1 MAARAYAPRG
11 SSVPALRASVSWLCM
26 SIQFHIPVRCKM
38 AIDQKAEHAPW
49 RDPSRISSARS
60 FALMG
65 AGVLIGLILAGY
77 SLFTARSAS
86 TLIVPA
92 EDVALVNQQP
102 VSRADYLALLQTLYG
117 VDLSHATQEQ
127 RHKVLDDM
135 IREELFVQR
144 GKELDVA
151 STDPDVRSALVN
163 AVELEIAE
171 NALTSQPSEAA
182 LRQFFEAHQERYVS
196 EGVMRVRDLVF
207 PASALGEL
215 PRDPEALERAVT
227 DAQTLAHLNGRDSG
241 KTKGEE
247 FYFAAKIHLGDELFA
262 AARDLGNGGVS
273 RPIQLPDGI
282 HVLDMEQN
290 RHPVPFGFA
299 AARAQ
304 VLSDYRNQAVDK
316 LKLSGESFLRK
327 RANVLIADD
336 LR

>member
-1 MAARAYAPRG
+1 
-11 SSVPALRASVSWLCM
+11 
-26 SIQFHIPVRCKM
+26 M
-38 AIDQKAEHAPW
+38 AIDQKPEHAPW
-49 RDPSRISSARS
+49 RDPSQISSARS
-60 FALMG
+60 FVLMA

-117 VDLSHATQEQ
+117 VDFSHATQDQ
-127 RHKVLDDM
+127 RRKVLDDM

-171 NALTSQPSEAA
+171 NAITAQPSEAA
-182 LRQFFEAHQERYVS
+182 LRQFFETHQERYVS

-215 PRDPEALERAVT
+215 PHDPQALKRAVT

-262 AARDLGNGGVS
+262 AARDLGNGEVS
-273 RPIQLPDGI
+273 RPIQLSDGI

-290 RHPVPFGFA
+290 RHPVPFGFT

>member
-1 MAARAYAPRG
+1 
-11 SSVPALRASVSWLCM
+11 M

-38 AIDQKAEHAPW
+38 ALDPKSERAAW
-49 RDPSRISSARS
+49 RDPSQISSARS
-60 FALMG
+60 FVLMA

-171 NALTSQPSEAA
+171 NAITSQPSEAA
-182 LRQFFEAHQERYVS
+182 LRQFFETHQDRYVS

-207 PASALGEL
+207 PASALAEL
-215 PRDPEALERAVT
+215 PRDPDALKKAIT
-227 DAQTLAHLNGRDSG
+227 DAPTLAHLNGRDSG

-262 AARDLGNGGVS
+262 AARDLGNGEVS
-273 RPIQLPDGI
+273 RPIQLSDGI

-299 AARAQ
+299 AARPQ

>member
-1 MAARAYAPRG
+1 
-11 SSVPALRASVSWLCM
+11 
-26 SIQFHIPVRCKM
+26 M
-38 AIDQKAEHAPW
+38 AIDQKPERASW
-49 RDPSRISSARS
+49 RDPSQISTARS
-60 FALMG
+60 FVLMA
-65 AGVLIGLILAGY
+65 AGVLIGLVLAGY

-171 NALTSQPSEAA
+171 NAITSQPSEAA
-182 LRQFFEAHQERYVS
+182 LRRFFETHEDRYVS
-196 EGVMRVRDLVF
+196 EGIMRVKDLVF
-207 PASALGEL
+207 PAAALREL
-215 PRDPEALERAVT
+215 PNEPEALKRAIS

-262 AARDLGNGGVS
+262 AARDLANGSVS
-273 RPIQLPDGI
+273 KPIQLPDGI

-290 RHPVPFGFA
+290 KRPVPFGFA
-299 AARAQ
+299 AARTQ

>member
-1 MAARAYAPRG
+1 MF
-11 SSVPALRASVSWLCM
+11 M
-26 SIQFHIPVRCKM
+26 QFHTPVRFKM
-38 AIDQKAEHAPW
+38 AIEQKSAPASW
-49 RDPSRISSARS
+49 RDPSQISSARS
-60 FALMG
+60 FALMA
-65 AGVLIGLILAGY
+65 AGVLIGLVLAGY

-86 TLIVPA
+86 NLIVPA

-151 STDPDVRSALVN
+151 SADPDVRSALVN

-171 NALTSQPSEAA
+171 NAITSQPSEAA
-182 LRQFFEAHQERYVS
+182 LRQFFELHQDRYVS
-196 EGVMRVRDLVF
+196 EGVMQVRDLLF

-215 PRDPEALERAVT
+215 PNDPTALKRAVS
-227 DAQTLAHLNGRDSG
+227 DAQTLARLDGRDSG
-241 KTKGEE
+241 RTKGEE
-247 FYFAAKIHLGDELFA
+247 FYFAAKIHLGGQLFA
-262 AARDLGNGGVS
+262 AARDLGDGAVS
-273 RPIQLPDGI
+273 KPILLPDGV
-282 HVLDMEQN
+282 HVLDMERN
-290 RHPVPFGFA
+290 KAPVPFGFA
-299 AARAQ
+299 AARGQ

-327 RANVLIADD
+327 RANVLIAED

>member
-1 MAARAYAPRG
+1 
-11 SSVPALRASVSWLCM
+11 
-26 SIQFHIPVRCKM
+26 M
-38 AIDQKAEHAPW
+38 AIDQKPEHAPW
-49 RDPSRISSARS
+49 RDPSQISSARS
-60 FALMG
+60 FVLMA

-117 VDLSHATQEQ
+117 VDLSHATREQ
-127 RHKVLDDM
+127 RRQVLDDM

-171 NALTSQPSEAA
+171 NAITSQPSETV
-182 LRQFFEAHQERYVS
+182 LRQFFETHQDRYIS
-196 EGVMRVRDLVF
+196 EGVMRAKDLVF

-215 PRDPEALERAVT
+215 PHEPEALKRAVT
-227 DAQTLAHLNGRDSG
+227 DAQTLAHLDGRDSG
-241 KTKGEE
+241 RTKGEE

-262 AARDLGNGGVS
+262 AARDLGNGEVS
-273 RPIQLPDGI
+273 RPIQLSDGI

-290 RHPVPFGFA
+290 RRPVPFGFA

>member
-1 MAARAYAPRG
+1 
-11 SSVPALRASVSWLCM
+11 
-26 SIQFHIPVRCKM
+26 M
-38 AIDQKAEHAPW
+38 AIDQKPEHAPW
-49 RDPSRISSARS
+49 RDPSQISSARS
-60 FALMG
+60 FVFMAV
-65 AGVLIGLILAGY
+65 GVLIGLVLAGY

-127 RHKVLDDM
+127 RRKVLDDM

-182 LRQFFEAHQERYVS
+182 LRQFFESHQDRYVS
-196 EGVMRVRDLVF
+196 EGVMQVRDLVF
-207 PASALGEL
+207 PASVLGEL
-215 PRDPEALERAVT
+215 PRAPEALKRAVS
-227 DAQTLAHLNGRDSG
+227 DAQSLAHLNGRDSG

-262 AARDLGNGGVS
+262 AARDLANGEVS
-273 RPIQLPDGI
+273 RPIQMSDGI

-304 VLSDYRNQAVDK
+304 VLSDYRTQAVDK

>member
-1 MAARAYAPRG
+1 
-11 SSVPALRASVSWLCM
+11 M
-26 SIQFHIPVRCKM
+26 SIQFHIPVRLNM
-38 AIDQKAEHAPW
+38 VFDQKSARSSW
-49 RDPSRISSARS
+49 RDPSQISSARS
-60 FALMG
+60 FVLMA
-65 AGVLIGLILAGY
+65 AGVLVGLLLAGY

-127 RHKVLDDM
+127 RRKVLDDM

-151 STDPDVRSALVN
+151 ATDPDVRSALVN

-171 NALTSQPSEAA
+171 NAITSQPSEAA
-182 LRQFFEAHQERYVS
+182 LRQFFETHEDRYIS
-196 EGVMRVRDLVF
+196 EGVMRVKDL
-207 PASALGEL
+207 
-215 PRDPEALERAVT
+215 
-227 DAQTLAHLNGRDSG
+227 LNGRDSG

-262 AARDLGNGGVS
+262 VARNLGNGEVS
-273 RPIQLPDGI
+273 KPIQLPDGI
-282 HVLDMEQN
+282 HILDMERN
-290 RHPVPFGFA
+290 KHPVPFDYA

-304 VLSDYRNQAVDK
+304 VLSDYRNEAVDK
-316 LKLSGESFLRK
+316 LKSSGEVFLRK

>member
-1 MAARAYAPRG
+1 
-11 SSVPALRASVSWLCM
+11 
-26 SIQFHIPVRCKM
+26 M
-38 AIDQKAEHAPW
+38 AIDQKPGRASW
-49 RDPSRISSARS
+49 RDPSQISNARS
-60 FALMG
+60 FVLMA
-65 AGVLIGLILAGY
+65 AGVLIGLVLAGY

-86 TLIVPA
+86 NLIVPA

-102 VSRADYLALLQTLYG
+102 LSRADYLALLQTLYG

-151 STDPDVRSALVN
+151 SADPEVRSALVN

-171 NALTSQPSEAA
+171 NAITSQPSEAA
-182 LRQFFEAHQERYVS
+182 LRQFFETHQDRYVS
-196 EGVMRVRDLVF
+196 EGVMRVRDLV
-207 PASALGEL
+207 
-215 PRDPEALERAVT
+215 D
-227 DAQTLAHLNGRDSG
+227 GRDSG

-262 AARDLGNGGVS
+262 AARDLGNGMVS
-273 RPIQLPDGI
+273 KPIQLPDGI
-282 HVLDMEQN
+282 HVLYMEQN
-290 RHPVPFGFA
+290 KRPVPFDFA

-316 LKLSGESFLRK
+316 LKLSGESFLRR

>member
-1 MAARAYAPRG
+1 
-11 SSVPALRASVSWLCM
+11 M
-26 SIQFHIPVRCKM
+26 SIHFHIPVRFKM
-38 AIDQKAEHAPW
+38 ASDQKSARAPW
-49 RDPSRISSARS
+49 RDPSQISTARS
-60 FALMG
+60 FVLMA
-65 AGVLIGLILAGY
+65 AGVLIGLVLAGY
-77 SLFTARSAS
+77 SLFTVRSAS

-102 VSRADYLALLQTLYG
+102 LSRSDYLALLQTLYG

-127 RHKVLDDM
+127 RHQVLEDM

-171 NALTSQPSEAA
+171 NAITSQPGEAV
-182 LRQFFEAHQERYVS
+182 LRQFFETHEDRYVS

-207 PASALGEL
+207 PASALRDL
-215 PRDPEALERAVT
+215 PNEPPALKRAIS
-227 DAQTLAHLNGRDSG
+227 DAQMLAQLNGRDSG

-262 AARDLGNGGVS
+262 AARGLASGEIS
-273 RPIQLPDGI
+273 KPIQLPDGI

-290 RHPVPFGFA
+290 KHPVPFDFA

-304 VLSDYRNQAVDK
+304 VLSDYRTQAVDK
-316 LKLSGESFLRK
+316 LKSSGESFLRK

>member
-1 MAARAYAPRG
+1 
-11 SSVPALRASVSWLCM
+11 
-26 SIQFHIPVRCKM
+26 M
-38 AIDQKAEHAPW
+38 AIDQKPEHAPW
-49 RDPSRISSARS
+49 RDPSQISSARS
-60 FALMG
+60 FALMA

-171 NALTSQPSEAA
+171 NALTSQPGEAA
-182 LRQFFEAHQERYVS
+182 LRQFFETHPERYVS

-215 PRDPEALERAVT
+215 PRDPQALKRAVT

-262 AARDLGNGGVS
+262 AARDLGNDEVS
-273 RPIQLPDGI
+273 PPIQLSDGI

-304 VLSDYRNQAVDK
+304 VLSDYRSQAVDK

>member
-1 MAARAYAPRG
+1 
-11 SSVPALRASVSWLCM
+11 
-26 SIQFHIPVRCKM
+26 
-38 AIDQKAEHAPW
+38 
-49 RDPSRISSARS
+49 
-60 FALMG
+60 
-65 AGVLIGLILAGY
+65 VLIGLVLAGY

-117 VDLSHATQEQ
+117 VDLSHATLEQ

-151 STDPDVRSALVN
+151 ATDPEVRSALVN

-171 NALTSQPSEAA
+171 NAITSQPSEAA
-182 LRQFFEAHQERYVS
+182 LRQFFETHQDRYVS
-196 EGVMRVRDLVF
+196 EGVMRVRDLLF
-207 PASALGEL
+207 PASVHDEL
-215 PRDPEALERAVT
+215 PSEPAALKKALS
-227 DAQTLAHLNGRDSG
+227 DAQMFARLSGRDSG
-241 KTKGEE
+241 RTKGEE

-262 AARDLGNGGVS
+262 AARNLGNGEVS
-273 RPIQLPDGI
+273 KPIQLPDGI
-282 HVLDMEQN
+282 HVLDMQQN
-290 RHPVPFGFA
+290 KRPVAFDFA

-304 VLSDYRNQAVDK
+304 VLSDYRNEAVDK
-316 LKLSGESFLRK
+316 LKSSGEAFLRK
-327 RANVLIADD
+327 RANVLIAED

>member
-1 MAARAYAPRG
+1 
-11 SSVPALRASVSWLCM
+11 
-26 SIQFHIPVRCKM
+26 M
-38 AIDQKAEHAPW
+38 AIDQKSERASW
-49 RDPSRISSARS
+49 RDPSQISSARS
-60 FALMG
+60 FVLMA
-65 AGVLIGLILAGY
+65 AGVLIGLVLAGY

-117 VDLSHATQEQ
+117 VDLTHATREQ

-151 STDPDVRSALVN
+151 SSDPEVRSALVN

-171 NALTSQPSEAA
+171 NAITAQPSEAA
-182 LRQFFEAHQERYVS
+182 LRQFFETHQDRYVS
-196 EGVMRVRDLVF
+196 EGVMQ
-207 PASALGEL
+207 
-215 PRDPEALERAVT
+215 VT
-227 DAQTLAHLNGRDSG
+227 DLLNGRDSG
-241 KTKGEE
+241 KTKGAE

-262 AARDLGNGGVS
+262 AAQNLGNGEVS
-273 RPIQLPDGI
+273 KPIQMPDGI
-282 HVLDMEQN
+282 HVLEMQQN
-290 RHPVPFGFA
+290 KRPVPFDFA
-299 AARAQ
+299 AARPQ

-336 LR
+336 MR